1 MRPRLPIN
9 QIPEWKIV
17 RGILAEKTDL
27 NHRQLQ
33 EMGEIEVD
41 SLDFVEL
48 VMGLEEKYKIKIHL

>member
-1 MRPRLPIN
+1 MRPGLPID
-9 QIPEWKIV
+9 QIPEWKVI

-27 NHRQLQ
+27 THRQLQ

-48 VMGLEEKYKIKIHL
+48 VMGLEEKYKIKIRL